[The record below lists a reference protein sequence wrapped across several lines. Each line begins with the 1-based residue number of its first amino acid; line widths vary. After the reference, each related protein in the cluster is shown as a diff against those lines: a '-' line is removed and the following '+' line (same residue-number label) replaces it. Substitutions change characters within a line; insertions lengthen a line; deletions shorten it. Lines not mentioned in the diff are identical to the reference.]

1 MAQEQTKRY
10 SHLMHS
16 IPSNSSIE
24 YPLNPWIPLW
34 WSAAFPGYGHCMV
47 NYPLIGYSLI
57 IFEFTVNNLAKV
69 NKAIYFS
76 MLGDFQ
82 SAIDVID
89 LRFFY
94 LYIGVY
100 VFTMFD
106 SYRRCVDM
114 NNNYVLSYR
123 TTTLTKTTK
132 ASSFSV
138 NTLNKVSPITST
150 YWEMI
155 MPGLG
160 SLYLNHLISFFF
172 SIITWVITIGFSRFY
187 VGVYY
192 TCIGN
197 FEKAKTIL
205 DPQWYL
211 FIPSIYGG
219 YVYFAYSQAVITNF
233 QFKLSQ
239 SQFLRS
245 EYQHATFDMP
255 LPVMPGGNRMYI
267 IASFEHSTA
276 IELALTELEQ
286 IGVEKSD
293 MFALPLRVRNEK
305 KKLFDNAHYSDGVSF
320 VDLATILGSICML
333 LGGIYGFVLKQGP
346 ILWALYGL
354 VVGGVLGFL
363 IKFIVIKKM
372 PSLDLFGRRKAT
384 EIVMMIRCGSTN
396 DDQIKK
402 ILWNNKAL
410 GLTEYDPNK
419 REME

>member
-1 MAQEQTKRY
+1 MAQQLTKRY

-24 YPLNPWIPLW
+24 YPINPWIPLW
-34 WSAAFPGYGHCMV
+34 WSAAFPGYGHCMI

-57 IFEFTVNNLAKV
+57 IFEFTVNNLAKI
-69 NKAIYFS
+69 NQAIYFS
-76 MLGDFQ
+76 MIGNFQ
-82 SAIDVID
+82 GAMDVID

-132 ASSFSV
+132 ASSFSI
-138 NTLNKVSPITST
+138 NTLNKVSPITAT

-172 SIITWVITIGFSRFY
+172 SVVTWTITIGFSRFY
-187 VGVYY
+187 VGLYY
-192 TCIGN
+192 TCIGD
-197 FEKAKTIL
+197 FEKAKTVI

-239 SQFLRS
+239 SQFLCS
-245 EYQHATFDMP
+245 EYQSAAFIMP
-255 LPVMPGGNRMYI
+255 LAPAEEGEFMYI
-267 IASFEHSTA
+267 VASFEHSTA

-286 IGVEKSD
+286 TGIQKSD
-293 MFALPLRVRNEK
+293 MFALPLRIRNK
-305 KKLFDNAHYSDGVSF
+305 NKKLFDNAHYSDGVSF
-320 VDLATILGSICML
+320 IDLSTIMGSILML
-333 LGGIYGFVLKQGP
+333 VGGIYGFVLKQGP
-346 ILWALYGL
+346 VLWALYGL
-354 VVGGVLGFL
+354 VSGGVLGFL
-363 IKFIVIKKM
+363 IKWLVIKKL
-372 PSLDLFGRRKAT
+372 PSLDLFGRTRPT
-384 EIVMMIRCGSTN
+384 EVVMMIRCSSE
-396 DDQIKK
+396 DDERIKD
-402 ILWNNKAL
+402 ILWHNKAL
-410 GLTEYDPNK
+410 GVTEYNPIN
-419 REME
+419 

>member
-1 MAQEQTKRY
+1 
-10 SHLMHS
+10 MHS

-69 NKAIYFS
+69 NKAIFFS

-197 FEKAKTIL
+197 FEKVKTIL

-245 EYQHATFDMP
+245 EYQHAAFDMP
-255 LPVMPGGNRMYI
+255 LPVLPGGNTMYI

-320 VDLATILGSICML
+320 VDLATILGAICML

-354 VVGGVLGFL
+354 VLGGVLGFL

-372 PSLDLFGRRKAT
+372 PSLDLFGRRKTT

-402 ILWNNKAL
+402 ILWNNQAL

-419 REME
+419 GEIE

>member
-1 MAQEQTKRY
+1 MAQQLTKRY

-24 YPLNPWIPLW
+24 YPINPWIPLW
-34 WSAAFPGYGHCMV
+34 WSAAFPGYGHCMI

-57 IFEFTVNNLAKV
+57 IFEFTVNNLAKI
-69 NKAIYFS
+69 NQAIYFS
-76 MLGDFQ
+76 MIGNFQ
-82 SAIDVID
+82 SAMDVID

-138 NTLNKVSPITST
+138 NTLNKVSPITAT

-172 SIITWVITIGFSRFY
+172 SVVTWTITIGFSRFY
-187 VGVYY
+187 VGLYY
-192 TCIGN
+192 TCIGD
-197 FEKAKTIL
+197 FEKAKTVI

-239 SQFLRS
+239 SQFLCS
-245 EYQHATFDMP
+245 EYQSAAFIMP
-255 LPVMPGGNRMYI
+255 LAPAEEGKSVYI
-267 IASFEHSTA
+267 VASFEHSTA

-286 IGVEKSD
+286 TGIQKSD
-293 MFALPLRVRNEK
+293 MFALPLRIRNEN

-320 VDLATILGSICML
+320 IDLSTIMGSILML
-333 LGGIYGFVLKQGP
+333 VGGIYGFVLKQGP
-346 ILWALYGL
+346 VLWALYGL
-354 VVGGVLGFL
+354 VSGGVLGFL
-363 IKFIVIKKM
+363 IKWLVIKKL
-372 PSLDLFGRRKAT
+372 PSLDLFGRTRPT
-384 EIVMMIRCGSTN
+384 EVVMMIRCSSE
-396 DDQIKK
+396 DDERIKD
-402 ILWNNKAL
+402 ILWHNKAL
-410 GLTEYDPNK
+410 GVTEYNPMNG
-419 REME
+419 

>member
-1 MAQEQTKRY
+1 MAQQLTKRY

-34 WSAAFPGYGHCMV
+34 WSAAFPGYGHCMI

-57 IFEFTVNNLAKV
+57 IFEFIINNLAKV
-69 NKAIYFS
+69 NKAIFLS

-82 SAIDVID
+82 TAIDVID

-114 NNNYVLSYR
+114 NNNYILSFR

-138 NTLNKVSPITST
+138 NTLNKVSPITAT

-172 SIITWVITIGFSRFY
+172 SIITWVITIGFSKFY

-245 EYQHATFDMP
+245 EYQSTSFNIP
-255 LPVMPGGNRMYI
+255 LPVRAGGKTMYI
-267 IASFEHSTA
+267 VASFEHSAA

-305 KKLFDNAHYSDGVSF
+305 KKLFDNAHYSDGVSYI
-320 VDLATILGSICML
+320 DLATILGSICML

-354 VVGGVLGFL
+354 VGGGVLGFL
-363 IKFIVIKKM
+363 IKCVVIKKL
-372 PSLDLFGRRKAT
+372 PSLDVFGRTRAT
-384 EIVMMIRCGSTN
+384 EVVMMIRCESA
-396 DDQIKK
+396 DDDKIRN

-410 GLTEYDPNK
+410 GLTEYDPNN
-419 REME
+419 

>member
-1 MAQEQTKRY
+1 
-10 SHLMHS
+10 MHS

-57 IFEFTVNNLAKV
+57 IFEFTINNLAKV
-69 NKAIYFS
+69 NKAIYLS

-82 SAIDVID
+82 TAIDVID

-114 NNNYVLSYR
+114 NNNYVLSFR

-138 NTLNKVSPITST
+138 NTLNKVSPITAT

-172 SIITWVITIGFSRFY
+172 SIITWVITIGFSKFY
-187 VGVYY
+187 VAVYY

-245 EYQHATFDMP
+245 EYQSASFNIP
-255 LPVMPGGNRMYI
+255 LPVRAGGKTMYI
-267 IASFEHSTA
+267 VASFEHSTA

-286 IGVEKSD
+286 MGVEKSD

-305 KKLFDNAHYSDGVSF
+305 KKLFDNAHYSDGVSY

-354 VVGGVLGFL
+354 VGGGVLGFL
-363 IKFIVIKKM
+363 IKCLVIKKL
-372 PSLDLFGRRKAT
+372 PSLDLFGRTKAT
-384 EIVMMIRCGSTN
+384 EVVMMIRCESA
-396 DDQIKK
+396 DDDKIRN

-410 GLTEYDPNK
+410 GLTEYDPNH
-419 REME
+419 